1 MYDEWKLMDR
11 HPLTCLQ
18 STILV
23 GVLPNLIGMQ
33 TCHETWEVLK
43 EHYASVSV
51 RNTCTSTPKRV

>member
-1 MYDEWKLMDR
+1 MDR